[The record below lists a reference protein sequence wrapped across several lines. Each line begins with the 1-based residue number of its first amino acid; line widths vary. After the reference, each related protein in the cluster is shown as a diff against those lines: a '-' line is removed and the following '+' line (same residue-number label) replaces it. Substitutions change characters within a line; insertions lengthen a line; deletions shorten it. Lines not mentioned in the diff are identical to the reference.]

1 MRKIVV
7 VVVLASLAGGG
18 IAWAGDPPA
27 IYDKKCKVCHSIGG
41 VGGPMA
47 KSGGPLDDVG
57 SKRDE
62 AWLRAYLAD
71 PKSKIENSKMPKT
84 NLAGPD
90 LDAVVGFML
99 SLKKPAETK

>member
-1 MRKIVV
+1 MMASLGKGIVV
-7 VVVLASLAGGG
+7 TVLASMAAGS

-57 SKRDE
+57 S
-62 AWLRAYLAD
+62 
-71 PKSKIENSKMPKT
+71 
-84 NLAGPD
+84 
-90 LDAVVGFML
+90 
-99 SLKKPAETK
+99 